1 MKTAKNGQNFLVLV
15 PHRDTRGI
23 LYKENI
29 SGAYTFPL
37 VAPLA
42 SLSKPLSADEL
53 KHTARSLR
61 KANGMD
67 KFNLTDLTSAAFPTG
82 YGEMDLFGLC
92 LKINIPEI
100 TGSAVQKIIKIFS
113 PLVIGTCLIP
123 KDNKEQVH
131 FGSCGLCSSWL
142 NSSPEISFR
151 AAAIANMYW
160 QPAQRNNEKG
170 FKWKIGKLVWLPK
183 VTKVA
188 KENLTAE

>member
-1 MKTAKNGQNFLVLV
+1 MKTAKSRQNFLVLV

-23 LYKENI
+23 LHKENI
-29 SGAYTFPL
+29 SGSYTFPL

-61 KANGMD
+61 EANGMD
-67 KFNLTDLTSAAFPTG
+67 KFYLTDFTSVAFPTG
-82 YGEMDLFGLC
+82 DGEMELFGSC
-92 LKINIPEI
+92 LKINILEI

-123 KDNKEQVH
+123 KDNKEQVR
-131 FGSCGLCSSWL
+131 FGSCGMCGSWL
-142 NSSPEISFR
+142 NSSSELSFR

-160 QPAQRNNEKG
+160 QPAQLNNEKG

-183 VTKVA
+183 QLRLPK
-188 KENLTAE
+188 KI